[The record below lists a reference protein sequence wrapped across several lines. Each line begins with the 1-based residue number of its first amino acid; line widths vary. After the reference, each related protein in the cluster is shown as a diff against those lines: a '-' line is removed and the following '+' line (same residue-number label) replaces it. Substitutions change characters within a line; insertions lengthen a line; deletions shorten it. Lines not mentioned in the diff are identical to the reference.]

1 MCLTTSAMYLLGLNT
16 LFSSPTM
23 PLDTASTVALTIVT
37 HRISLSH
44 ITFACNSLS
53 SSSSGSASATAA
65 SAPTM

>member
-16 LFSSPTM
+16 LFSSPTI

-44 ITFACNSLS
+44 MTFA
-53 SSSSGSASATAA
+53 
-65 SAPTM
+65 